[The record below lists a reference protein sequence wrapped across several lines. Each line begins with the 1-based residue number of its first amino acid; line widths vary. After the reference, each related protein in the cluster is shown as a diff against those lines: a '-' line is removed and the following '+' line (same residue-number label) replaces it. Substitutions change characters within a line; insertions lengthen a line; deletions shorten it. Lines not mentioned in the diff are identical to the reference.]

1 MKISVVVP
9 TYKRAQMLRTA
20 LRSIQ
25 NQSRPD
31 LIAEII
37 VSENS
42 DAPES
47 EVVCRECN
55 AIPVKFVRQR
65 PALRVVDHFRW
76 LVSHA
81 ESEWVAWLADD
92 DMWGRHHLAEA
103 AHFLAQ
109 HPDAVAF
116 VSESVLVRNDS
127 RTATFGFR
135 STLHSFM
142 EPHASLYEDHWVWG
156 AEEMFVECMTQTP
169 VNMWA
174 MVVRKSVLIE
184 AVEALVPSNVGYESD
199 RIFLW
204 RIATLGKIVVGREV
218 TTFFRQHG
226 DNASMR
232 MWNENQPEQEKLTR
246 HFIRQI
252 IEEAAQRGIPVR
264 ESWFRAWGLLTDEA
278 KRIILKSTGRAS
290 KQEIESQWGPDAL
303 AVTEAPS
310 EKPRQAGLLKSCV
323 PPVLWG
329 FAAKLLK
336 RNGRQ
341 A

>member
-9 TYKRAQMLRTA
+9 TCQRAQMLHTA
-20 LRSIQ
+20 VRSIQ

-47 EVVCRECN
+47 AAVCRECDTVT
-55 AIPVKFVRQR
+55 VKFCRQS
-65 PALRVVDHFRW
+65 PALRVVDHFLW
-76 LVSHA
+76 LVRQA

-103 AHFLAQ
+103 AYFLAL

-127 RTATFGFR
+127 RTATQGFR
-135 STLHSFM
+135 STLHSFL
-142 EPHASLYEDHWVWG
+142 EPHTSTYEDHWVWG
-156 AEEMFVECMTQTP
+156 AEEMFVECMAQTP

-174 MVVRKSVLIE
+174 MVVKKSVLLA

-218 TTFFRQHG
+218 TTFFRQHD

-232 MWNENQPEQEKLTR
+232 MWQQNQPEQERMTR
-246 HFIRQI
+246 FYIKQI
-252 IEEAAQRGIPVR
+252 IAEATQLGIPVR
-264 ESWFRAWGLLTDEA
+264 AAWFKVWDQLTDAA
-278 KRIILKSTGRAS
+278 KSHILKAAGKAS
-290 KQEIESQWGPDAL
+290 KQEIIEQWGAAAL
-303 AVTEAPS
+303 ATTAAAEERP
-310 EKPRQAGLLKSCV
+310 KRAGLLKCWV
-323 PPVLWG
+323 PPVIWALAG
-329 FAAKLLK
+329 KLFK
-336 RNGRQ
+336 